1 MWFQGGYDQDRYFNL
16 LALNQDPEYEIK
28 NFAIYPYFITEW
40 TNYTE
45 GGSEDNITNT
55 LESIDLTPYAGEVID
70 LRFRFRSGLLG
81 SVGTVDTSYDTGF
94 DGFAFDNITVI
105 KRNTAFGEE
114 QSTSQQVSFQ
124 PLAAGEKREISLS
137 ADFIDDKTY
146 YISTTLS
153 NFNGFVDQD
162 PINDGLK
169 FQTTVRNLYDPGLT
183 ADPFVDFEP
192 GVRYASAEYP
202 IDVRVQNFGNTIVNW
217 TTEAEIFNALPI
229 SPPSR
234 ISRV

>member
-1 MWFQGGYDQDRYFNL
+1 MKIYILRHEDRTMDLTFFSPL
-16 LALNQDPEYEIK
+16 TKKGLEKSLKISDELEKLNINSIYSSPYIRTLQT
-28 NFAIYPYFITEW
+28 IYPYFITEW
-40 TNYTE
+40 TNYTD
-45 GGSEDNITNT
+45 GGSEDNLTNT
-55 LESIDLTPYAGEVID
+55 VESIDLTPYAGEVID

-137 ADFIDDKTY
+137 AEFIDNKTY

-162 PINDGLK
+162 PIKIHAL
-169 FQTTVRNLYDPGLT
+169 LYALITMDH
-183 ADPFVDFEP
+183 
-192 GVRYASAEYP
+192 
-202 IDVRVQNFGNTIVNW
+202 GNMVPLI
-217 TTEAEIFNALPI
+217 
-229 SPPSR
+229 
-234 ISRV
+234 ISR